1 MDDISSEALT
11 GLSNLL
17 ESMIPTLIP
26 PALQPELILDTVK
39 IKPTGV
45 GGFVT
50 VNDNPKGTIY
60 GRRVEAR
67 ATITVKASDEDE
79 LGDFVKE
86 ITQSFLTQDRATLME
101 QGLFFI
107 TLDQLSPVIT
117 TGRANNVI
125 NKRNVNFN
133 VLYEYLKLPETAET
147 VIDDVSLDL
156 DINQGSGAAKF
167 IITAD
172 LNESFLDL
180 FEIVDDPSTTQFT
193 PSNWQYDPVELR
205 VEQRSNIRGGA
216 LTATPNKAGT
226 QLLLKE
232 SGKVP
237 LVKNFI
243 IHAEMESGD
252 IDGIGFVFRA
262 RDANNFYYF
271 LMSSRHNYRI
281 MGKKVDGVFS
291 FLDIPGLDNSQGYLQ
306 NTRYQVKLTAYDS
319 IFQIYIDN
327 QLALR
332 GEDNS
337 LTDPGRVGFL
347 CHANNQAYFYRMKL
361 TQFVK

>member
-11 GLSNLL
+11 ELSNAL
-17 ESMIPTLIP
+17 ESMIPAFTP
-26 PALQPELILDTVK
+26 PALQTELLLDSIQ

-50 VNDNPKGTIY
+50 VNDNPRGTIY

-67 ATITVKASDEDE
+67 AAVTIKASDEDE
-79 LGDFVKE
+79 LRDYVKE
-86 ITQSFLTQDRATLME
+86 ITRSFLTQDRATLMG
-101 QGLFFI
+101 QGLFSI

-117 TGRANNVI
+117 TGRGNNI
-125 NKRNVNFN
+125 ISERNVNFN
-133 VLYEYLKLPETAET
+133 VLYEYLKLPEAAET
-147 VIDDVSLDL
+147 VIDTVPLDL
-156 DINQGSGAAKF
+156 DINQGTGTAKF

-172 LNESFLDL
+172 LDASFLDL
-180 FEIVDDPSTTQFT
+180 FDVVDDPSATQST
-193 PSNWQYDPVELR
+193 PSDWQYNPIESR
-205 VEQRSNIRGGA
+205 VEQISDIRGGA

-232 SGKVP
+232 SGQVP
-237 LVKNFI
+237 LVENFI

-252 IDGIGFVFRA
+252 VDGIGFVFRA
-262 RDANNFYYF
+262 QDENNFYYF
-271 LMSSRHNYRI
+271 LMSSRHNYRLL
-281 MGKKVDGVFS
+281 GKKIDGTFS
-291 FLDIPGLDNSQGYLQ
+291 FLDIPGLDDSQGYSQ

-319 IFQIYIDN
+319 TFQIYIDN

-347 CHANNQAYFYRMKL
+347 CHANNQAYFYRIRL
-361 TQFVK
+361 TQFIE